1 VTRPAPLP
9 LLPGERVRL
18 RAMRQDD
25 VAALFALQSD
35 PVGMRYWSYPALTRI
50 EQAQEIFERDAASA
64 RAGESLPWAIALN
77 PDAARRTGGALI
89 GTCTLFAL
97 DTTHRRA
104 MIGYALARAHWG
116 RGYAQEALRLALA
129 HAFGALALNRIEA
142 DIDPRN
148 VASVRVVE
156 RLAFTREGLLRERW
170 WVGDDVQDSVIYGLL
185 ARDHA
190 ATTTA
195 GADAQGGAAV
205 RR

>member
-1 VTRPAPLP
+1 VNASATLP
-9 LLPGERVRL
+9 LLAGKRVHL

-25 VAALFALQSD
+25 VSALFALQSD
-35 PVGMRYWSYPALTRI
+35 PVGMRYWSYSPLTRI
-50 EQAQEIFERDAASA
+50 EQAQEMFERNDRSA

-77 PDAARRTGGALI
+77 PVDARHDGAAVIGTCLI

-97 DTTHRRA
+97 DATHRRA
-104 MIGYALARAHWG
+104 LIGYALARAHWG
-116 RGYAQEALRLALA
+116 QGYAQEALRLALP
-129 HAFGALALNRIEA
+129 HAFGALALNRVEA

-156 RLAFTREGLLRERW
+156 RVGFKREGLLRERW

-190 ATTTA
+190 ATRSA
-195 GADAQGGAAV
+195 GDDA
-205 RR
+205 